1 MKIPKS
7 QLRQLIKEEV
17 SGLVYESGISDEALT
32 DIHAELNAGN
42 ITFAKKLAGKDPD
55 ALEAIRQWEKVFAA
69 NAAAEAERS
78 VVTPEDELP
87 EPYYAIPPRSGP
99 PAGNVSEQEL
109 KRFINEEIDFIMK
122 EGILDAVKGKLGM
135 TPKPGA
141 VETPD
146 DSKLN
151 RKTMAKGQSV
161 AGAKGALASNSDE
174 LSNPERG
181 IIQQL
186 IEFLLKIAQTP
197 GVEFQLKRPIIQ
209 KVMKI
214 LQTRIMQGVEVNN
227 DG

>member
-87 EPYYAIPPRSGP
+87 EP
-99 PAGNVSEQEL
+99 
-109 KRFINEEIDFIMK
+109 
-122 EGILDAVKGKLGM
+122 
-135 TPKPGA
+135 
-141 VETPD
+141 
-146 DSKLN
+146 
-151 RKTMAKGQSV
+151 
-161 AGAKGALASNSDE
+161 
-174 LSNPERG
+174 
-181 IIQQL
+181 
-186 IEFLLKIAQTP
+186 
-197 GVEFQLKRPIIQ
+197 
-209 KVMKI
+209 
-214 LQTRIMQGVEVNN
+214 
-227 DG
+227 

>member
-1 MKIPKS
+1 MKFTKS
-7 QLRQLIKEEV
+7 QFKQIIKEEMGTLVPESDV
-17 SGLVYESGISDEALT
+17 SEEALFSINSALNDG
-32 DIHAELNAGN
+32 DIVFAE
-42 ITFAKKLAGKDPD
+42 KLAGQNPD
-55 ALEAIRQWEKVFAA
+55 AIAVIDHWKEKAR
-69 NAAAEAERS
+69 AAAEAEREAPP
-78 VVTPEDELP
+78 TPEDKLP

-99 PAGNVSEQEL
+99 PPGNVSEQEL

-122 EGILDAVKGKLGM
+122 EGILDAAKGKLGM

-161 AGAKGALASNSDE
+161 AGAKGALAGDSDE

>member
-1 MKIPKS
+1 MKVTKS
-7 QLRQLIKEEV
+7 QLKQIIKEEMGTLVPESDV
-17 SGLVYESGISDEALT
+17 SEEALVSINIALNDG
-32 DIHAELNAGN
+32 DIVFAE
-42 ITFAKKLAGKDPD
+42 KLAGQNPD
-55 ALEAIRQWEKVFAA
+55 AIAVIDQWKEEARRA
-69 NAAAEAERS
+69 NAAARE
-78 VVTPEDELP
+78 VPPTPKDELP
-87 EPYYAIPPRSGP
+87 EPYRAISSQTGRRPGI
-99 PAGNVSEQEL
+99 VSEQEL